1 MRSGKASGCT
11 AWSGRM
17 IEMGIFRKYVSQTR
31 KPEGIPGK
39 MMIKGM
45 NFGHVKMEDWG
56 MDHLKTISPKEIIDI
71 GCGGGRNAGEL
82 LKRYPG
88 AKVTAVDYSSLSV
101 EQAAEYNKNAVA
113 AGRCVVKQGDVSE
126 LELDEGRYGLATA
139 FETIYFWPGLE
150 KCFRE
155 VAKVLKEGGVFMI
168 VNESDGKDALRAAG
182 FSKVKTSHHK
192 SKSWITV
199 LARK

>member
-17 IEMGIFRKYVSQTR
+17 IEMGI
-31 KPEGIPGK
+31 
-39 MMIKGM
+39 
-45 NFGHVKMEDWG
+45 
-56 MDHLKTISPKEIIDI
+56 
-71 GCGGGRNAGEL
+71 EL

-88 AKVTAVDYSSLSV
+88 AKVTAIDYSPLSV

-113 AGRCVVKQGDVSE
+113 AGRRVVKQGDVSE

-168 VNESDGKDALRAAG
+168 VNESDGKDAAGFKFEQFIDGMKTYTADQVADALRAAG
-182 FSKVKTSHHK
+182 FSKVKTFHHK

-199 LARK
+199 FAKK